1 MRKGILLAAFAAGV
15 VVGFLAPGELLAQGR
30 TVATHVLDTYLL
42 LYLDG
47 EAFRLLCFG

>member
-1 MRKGILLAAFAAGV
+1 MVAAFAVGLV
-15 VVGFLAPGELLAQGR
+15 LGFLAPGELLAKGQ

>member
-1 MRKGILLAAFAAGV
+1 MVAAFGIGLLI
-15 VVGFLAPGELLAQGR
+15 GFVAPGELLAKGQ
-30 TVATHVLDTYLL
+30 TVATQVLDTYLL